1 MIRSIAW
8 VTATASTDGIS
19 SVSPTPRRMTSSAPF
34 TARFPLFGPAVPT
47 PTGARF
53 PARCG
58 YYSLC
63 SVRKP
68 RKRCGVFG
76 VQWTPYLL
84 TQHST
89 LLLSDAS
96 HVFGGWRHGPCHR
109 PACPFCGSR
118 IRESR
123 HHENLR
129 FSNDH
134 GGQAQVAAGIGLRRA
149 VTKSQCC
156 RGSGTVSTR
165 TVHIGGED
173 LKVFLN

>member
-1 MIRSIAW
+1 
-8 VTATASTDGIS
+8 
-19 SVSPTPRRMTSSAPF
+19 MTSSAPF

-89 LLLSDAS
+89 LLLSGAS

-109 PACPFCGSR
+109 PACLFCHS
-118 IRESR
+118 
-123 HHENLR
+123 
-129 FSNDH
+129 
-134 GGQAQVAAGIGLRRA
+134 GQAQDAAGVGLVVPSPHPSFSGAA
-149 VTKSQCC
+149 VLQAPNRCISAGRTPSGSQIDF
-156 RGSGTVSTR
+156 GS
-165 TVHIGGED
+165 
-173 LKVFLN
+173 